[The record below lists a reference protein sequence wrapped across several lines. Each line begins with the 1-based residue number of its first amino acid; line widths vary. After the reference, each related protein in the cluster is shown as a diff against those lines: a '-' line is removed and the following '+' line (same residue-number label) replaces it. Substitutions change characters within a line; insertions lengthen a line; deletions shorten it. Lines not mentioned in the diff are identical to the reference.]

1 MKGRERERV
10 KKMHCKGTSTSD
22 LWATYELS
30 IRILFLV
37 GVVALSEPILE
48 IMFED
53 GCPTATAT
61 EDIFAVPIILSHPT
75 LTMIFKHTQKKKED
89 GCPSACHCSSVVA
102 QPAVATPVS
111 SSLLYRASPAL
122 CCRDVLPLQ
131 YALYHYAVA

>member
-75 LTMIFKHTQKKKED
+75 LTMIFKHTQKKKRRWLPVSLPLLLC
-89 GCPSACHCSSVVA
+89 GSPACRCHTGQLVVA
-102 QPAVATPVS
+102 
-111 SSLLYRASPAL
+111 
-122 CCRDVLPLQ
+122 LPC
-131 YALYHYAVA
+131 